1 MDDLNVLKKY
11 IGEKIKSIEE
21 NNKLIEQ
28 KQQQIAKLEKIYS
41 PLISGNYANI
51 DKNYL
56 RDCFDFIFE
65 GKDVNLIIERIY
77 QSIAIVSDD
86 RFAKEPQKPVA
97 EGYLNKI
104 NTLLLTNIEKLKE
117 NIMKIKSE
125 ADDKISEYEEYFD
138 LIKDGKIVRHLNENE
153 LKRFFKFLNESSL
166 DKNVILNLTVL
177 FSKDSLDYAENL
189 RKLKIVREETVK
201 KDNAAKVKEQIK
213 QQNRNKVEEPKSE
226 VAEVEFA
233 LTSKENEIY
242 YKMLEVMNILTND
255 IELSHDVLV
264 DILSG
269 DYSLEARKSIYDSTD
284 DKFNLIL
291 EDLKVNLIP
300 NFKDNKDDIISIFKY
315 IIDLFN
321 EEYKKQEEVEF
332 VSQVEG
338 FSEEEKKEI
347 EKYLEIANREL
358 EYYNSLDKKD
368 KDMIESIRTFIAEDS
383 ESKIEISPK
392 FSLNYVKYF
401 DLIDKF
407 NSAYE
412 DYLKYR
418 GMEREFIE
426 LGDEEAMNSC
436 LVSQMIEIRDILRRL
451 NKQYELLNSKED
463 NNDKTN
469 DASVISHYTPD
480 RKTLF
485 VFLPLSDG
493 NYSIV
498 DDQQEIFKT
507 FKKAMSSV
515 AKGLYAPSV
524 TGFDLYIGSQGEK
537 SVKVTPDRDIPGYRD
552 EIDPHR
558 YKHGTAR
565 ITYDRIPISASN
577 QEKIKEAYGVE
588 KADVLLIIE
597 CSAKISGSGDVYTEF
612 NSRIAKEIDSIR
624 YVFNLFSTDFDD
636 ASFKAA
642 AELID
647 DSDKYCERLYKDPF
661 KKLDDESLWR

>member
-1 MDDLNVLKKY
+1 MKVNFFNKNVR
-11 IGEKIKSIEE
+11 
-21 NNKLIEQ
+21 NKFWIFF
-28 KQQQIAKLEKIYS
+28 S
-41 PLISGNYANI
+41 VISGI
-51 DKNYL
+51 MS
-56 RDCFDFIFE
+56 F
-65 GKDVNLIIERIY
+65 V
-77 QSIAIVSDD
+77 
-86 RFAKEPQKPVA
+86 
-97 EGYLNKI
+97 
-104 NTLLLTNIEKLKE
+104 LL
-117 NIMKIKSE
+117 
-125 ADDKISEYEEYFD
+125 F
-138 LIKDGKIVRHLNENE
+138 
-153 LKRFFKFLNESSL
+153 
-166 DKNVILNLTVL
+166 
-177 FSKDSLDYAENL
+177 
-189 RKLKIVREETVK
+189 
-201 KDNAAKVKEQIK
+201 
-213 QQNRNKVEEPKSE
+213 
-226 VAEVEFA
+226 
-233 LTSKENEIY
+233 
-242 YKMLEVMNILTND
+242 NILP
-255 IELSHDVLV
+255 
-264 DILSG
+264 
-269 DYSLEARKSIYDSTD
+269 
-284 DKFNLIL
+284 DK
-291 EDLKVNLIP
+291 
-300 NFKDNKDDIISIFKY
+300 
-315 IIDLFN
+315 
-321 EEYKKQEEVEF
+321 
-332 VSQVEG
+332 
-338 FSEEEKKEI
+338 
-347 EKYLEIANREL
+347 
-358 EYYNSLDKKD
+358 
-368 KDMIESIRTFIAEDS
+368 
-383 ESKIEISPK
+383 
-392 FSLNYVKYF
+392 
-401 DLIDKF
+401 
-407 NSAYE
+407 YE

-588 KADVLLIIE
+588 KADVLLIIG

-612 NSRIAKEIDSIR
+612 NSRVAKEIDSIR

>member
-1 MDDLNVLKKY
+1 MNGLKIKNKISDREIYNRHKKVMRESSANYMFYKDFIKNGNMYNGVLEEEYEKDRPVAIVHTGGTTGVPKGVLLSNDNLNELTNQIKNSPVQFIRHYLLVGVMPEFVGYGLSVGLHTSLVCGMKTMMIAKY
-11 IGEKIKSIEE
+11 EPEKIPEVILKYKPNCMAGSPAHWEIFS
-21 NNKLIEQ
+21 K
-28 KQQQIAKLEKIYS
+28 S
-41 PLISGNYANI
+41 PLINRPN
-51 DKNYL
+51 
-56 RDCFDFIFE
+56 
-65 GKDVNLIIERIY
+65 V
-77 QSIAIVSDD
+77 
-86 RFAKEPQKPVA
+86 
-97 EGYLNKI
+97 
-104 NTLLLTNIEKLKE
+104 
-117 NIMKIKSE
+117 
-125 ADDKISEYEEYFD
+125 D
-138 LIKDGKIVRHLNENE
+138 LS
-153 LKRFFKFLNESSL
+153 FFKAPIEGGDTLNAKVESKVNEIL
-166 DKNVILNLTVL
+166 DKGGCEYKIQKGYGLTEKCSAVTVCFNNEVNKPGSVGVP
-177 FSKDSLDYAENL
+177 FSK
-189 RKLKIVREETVK
+189 TV
-201 KDNAAKVKEQIK
+201 V
-213 QQNRNKVEEPKSE
+213 
-226 VAEVEFA
+226 
-233 LTSKENEIY
+233 
-242 YKMLEVMNILTND
+242 
-255 IELSHDVLV
+255 
-264 DILSG
+264 
-269 DYSLEARKSIYDSTD
+269 SIYDN
-284 DKFNLIL
+284 DKE
-291 EDLKVNLIP
+291 EDLH
-300 NFKDNKDDIISIFKY
+300 
-315 IIDLFN
+315 
-321 EEYKKQEEVEF
+321 
-332 VSQVEG
+332 
-338 FSEEEKKEI
+338 
-347 EKYLEIANREL
+347 
-358 EYYNSLDKKD
+358 YN
-368 KDMIESIRTFIAEDS
+368 
-383 ESKIEISPK
+383 
-392 FSLNYVKYF
+392 
-401 DLIDKF
+401 
-407 NSAYE
+407 
-412 DYLKYR
+412 
-418 GMEREFIE
+418 E

-597 CSAKISGSGDVYTEF
+597 CSTKMNDSSKGTYNAV
-612 NSRIAKEIDSIR
+612 NRRIAKEIGNIR

-642 AELID
+642 TELID